1 MYIGVR
7 NLLQRSRKLVIMILF
22 IRKVYKD
29 DASIGK

>member
-1 MYIGVR
+1 MEIGVR

-22 IRKVYKD
+22 IRKVYED

>member
-1 MYIGVR
+1 MDIGVR

-22 IRKVYKD
+22 IRKVYED